1 MSRSLPLPLCG
12 GDERERE
19 EKERERESGGEGWGE
34 RLKFPARFALIS
46 SSDSLS
52 LFAEPLSG
60 VVHISVTLV
69 SACFRMSS
77 SKARFLLV
85 TGLSLAS
92 RTVFNML

>member
-1 MSRSLPLPLCG
+1 MG
-12 GDERERE
+12 RETKVSSE
-19 EKERERESGGEGWGE
+19 I
-34 RLKFPARFALIS
+34 ALIS